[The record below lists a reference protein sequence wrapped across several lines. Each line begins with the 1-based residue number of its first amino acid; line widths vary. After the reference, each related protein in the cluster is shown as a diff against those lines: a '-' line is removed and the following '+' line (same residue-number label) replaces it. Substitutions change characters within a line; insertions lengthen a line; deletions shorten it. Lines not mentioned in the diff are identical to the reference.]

1 VRTVSRAWF
10 AAAIVVSALL
20 VLGAPLVGQLTSWL
34 RDVARGHYRDVL
46 AAVVVSAAALSLGTA
61 LLVIKDRRAFR
72 YSCLAA
78 ATAMAAG
85 YAWAARTGVP
95 DVDAAERFHFIEYG
109 LVAVLFYKTWLP
121 AHDGSVLLKPVVAG
135 FIVGTLEEWLQWV
148 VPGRVGEMHD
158 VLLNLVAVWCGV
170 LFALALDPPPR
181 IPFALRPE
189 SRSSLARFAVAAV
202 VVFTGFFQSVHLGHE
217 VVDREAGVFRSHY
230 TSGQLAAASLDRSH
244 SWRANPPTTLRPLSW
259 ENQYLSEGIAHV
271 RRRNQRWDE
280 GNLPAAWQ
288 EHRILEKYFAPVLK
302 TPSYLSAAA
311 PAWHDAQ
318 RSEAAAT
325 VGSETIVYESDA
337 LPYAVFTWP
346 RWAFWSVV
354 GTAVLVFLRVL
365 R

>member
-1 VRTVSRAWF
+1 VRTVARAWW
-10 AAAIVVSALL
+10 AAAISISGLL
-20 VLGAPLVGQLTSWL
+20 VLGAPFVGQITSWL

-46 AAVVVSAAALSLGTA
+46 MAVVVSAALLSLGTA
-61 LLVIKDRRAFR
+61 LLVITNRRALR

-78 ATAMAAG
+78 ATAIAAG
-85 YAWAARTGVP
+85 YAWTARTGVP

-121 AHDGSVLLKPVVAG
+121 AHDASVLLKPVVAG
-135 FIVGTLEEWLQWV
+135 FIVGTMEEWLQWV

-158 VLLNLVAVWCGV
+158 VLLNLVAVGCGV
-170 LFALALDPPPR
+170 MFALGLDPPPR
-181 IPFALRPE
+181 IPFGLRPE
-189 SRSSLARFAVAAV
+189 SRSSLARLAVAAV
-202 VVFTGFFQSVHLGHE
+202 VLFALFFQSVHLGYE

-230 TSGQLAAASLDRSH
+230 TSGELAAASLDRSH
-244 SWRANPPTTLRPLSW
+244 SWRANPPTTLRPLSR
-259 ENQYLSEGIAHV
+259 EDQYLSEGIAHV

-288 EHRILEKYFAPVLK
+288 EHLILEKYFAPVLN
-302 TPSYLSAAA
+302 TPSYLSVAKPVWPDEQRTKAAA
-311 PAWHDAQ
+311 AL
-318 RSEAAAT
+318 
-325 VGSETIVYESDA
+325 GSETIVYESDA

-354 GTAVLVFLRVL
+354 GAAVLVLLRVL